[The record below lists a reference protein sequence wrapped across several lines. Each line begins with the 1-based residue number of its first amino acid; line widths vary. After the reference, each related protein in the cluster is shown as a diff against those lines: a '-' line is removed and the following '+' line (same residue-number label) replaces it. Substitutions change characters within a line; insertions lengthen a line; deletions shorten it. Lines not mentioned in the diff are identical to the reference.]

1 MRSVDP
7 TTHGRAQHLRRQ
19 APKAERLLWAKLRNR
34 GLAGHKFIRQFPLG
48 PYFVDFACRESRL
61 IIEIDGATHSATE
74 EKAYDRAREQYLKAS
89 GYRILRVQNAD
100 IYESI
105 DGVCDLVLATI

>member
-7 TTHGRAQHLRRQ
+7 STHGRAQRLREQ

-34 GLAGHKFIRQFPLG
+34 ALAGQKFVRQMPLG
-48 PYFVDFACRESRL
+48 PYFVDFACRELML
-61 IIEIDGATHSATE
+61 IIEIDGATHSSAE
-74 EKAYDRAREQYLKAS
+74 ERAYDRAREQYLAAQ
-89 GYRILRVQNAD
+89 GYRVLRVQNAD

-105 DGVCDLVLATI
+105 DGVCELILATI